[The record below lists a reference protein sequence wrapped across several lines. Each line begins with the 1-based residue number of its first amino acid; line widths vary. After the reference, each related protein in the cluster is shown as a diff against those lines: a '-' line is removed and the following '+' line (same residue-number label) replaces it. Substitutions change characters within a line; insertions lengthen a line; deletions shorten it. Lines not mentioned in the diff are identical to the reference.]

1 MADAGAGGPASKR
14 AAALGS
20 LAEQG
25 AKRTLGSPALFAIS
39 YSTVASSVYFSL
51 GAVSGHALG
60 LTPVVFLVAGLFFVL
75 CQMTYVEGASLHQER
90 AGSTVFARYAFNELW
105 SFVAGW
111 ALLLDGVILI
121 ALCAFSATNYL
132 AAFYSP
138 LGSGTYEVLVAAA
151 IIAGVA
157 VLNVRG
163 ERAARL
169 RTLAYVAVLDVVLLG
184 VLIVVGAFTV
194 LNLHTVFDPVHLG
207 TSPSWRE
214 TVFGLTVAAAAFTG
228 LESASGLA
236 GEVAVSRRGLR
247 RLVVAGTAAVL
258 LVYVGVSTIA
268 LSALPASGHGTG
280 LSRKF
285 LDAPLLGVA
294 SRLWPGREGSDIAK
308 LVVGATGTIVLV
320 VAANAAML
328 GLSRLA
334 YSLARNRQ
342 IPSAVGRLHPRY
354 GTPVVVVALAAVM
367 ATGLVIPEDLDF
379 LIGIFAFGAMLAFTL
394 AHISVIVL
402 RYREPGRERPY
413 AIPLSIPVGGGSLPL
428 PAVLGALMAGAG
440 WVSVLVLHQGARY
453 VGLAWMA
460 LGLLLYVTYR
470 RTEGKSLYRRVEVP
484 ELSLRKEAPEA
495 EYSSILVPLLGTRFD
510 DDLIQTAGRLATE
523 EDDDDDGVGAEIEAL
538 WVFELPM
545 SLPLDA
551 RLPEGQWQE
560 AKDALARAKAVGE
573 EYGGVVVHGTR
584 VRARRTGQ
592 AIVEQAGRRAVEAI
606 VMGAEQ
612 PSRTR
617 GGTVLGGLST
627 PENFIGEVTRYVIE
641 KAPCRVVLTAPP
653 TETREP
659 GEQPGSRAKE
669 IGAEAATPADE
680 SG

>member
-1 MADAGAGGPASKR
+1 MSDRTEPR
-14 AAALGS
+14 RVALGS

-25 AKRTLGSPALFAIS
+25 AKRTLGSPALFALT

-51 GAVSGHALG
+51 GAVSDHALG
-60 LTPVVFLVAGLFFVL
+60 LTPVVFLVAGIFFVL

-105 SFVAGW
+105 SFIAGW

-132 AAFYSP
+132 AAFYAP
-138 LGSGTYEVLVAAA
+138 LGHGAAEALVA
-151 IIAGVA
+151 IGLIGGVTA
-157 VLNVRG
+157 LNVRG
-163 ERAARL
+163 ERVTRL
-169 RTLAYVAVLDVVLLG
+169 RGLAWVAVLDVVLLAVLVVLG
-184 VLIVVGAFTV
+184 VFTV
-194 LNLHTVFDPVHLG
+194 LDLHAVFDPVDLG
-207 TSPSWRE
+207 TRPSWDE

-236 GEVAVSRRGLR
+236 GEVAVGRKGLR
-247 RLVVAGTAAVL
+247 RLIAAGTGAVL
-258 LVYVGVSTIA
+258 LIYVGVSTIA
-268 LSALPASGHGTG
+268 LSALPPAGQQTG
-280 LSRKF
+280 LSRSF

-294 SRLWPGREGSDIAK
+294 QELWPGRAGSDIARY
-308 LVVGATGTIVLV
+308 VVGATGTLVLG
-320 VAANAAML
+320 VAANSAML
-328 GLSRLA
+328 GMSRLA

-342 IPSAVGRLHPRY
+342 IPSAVGRLHPTY
-354 GTPVVVVALAAVM
+354 GTPFVVVGIAAAM

-394 AHISVIVL
+394 AHVSVIVL
-402 RYREPGRERPY
+402 RYREPDRARPY
-413 AIPLSIPVGGGSLPL
+413 RMPFNVPLRGGSLPL
-428 PAVLGALMAGAG
+428 PAVLGALLAGAG
-440 WVSVLVLHQGARY
+440 WVSVLVLHEGSRY

-460 LGLLLYVTYR
+460 LGLVLYVVYR

-484 ELSLRKEAPEA
+484 ELALRKEAPEA

-523 EDDDDDGVGAEIEAL
+523 EDEDGDGVGAEIEAL
-538 WVFELPM
+538 WVFEIPM

-560 AKDALARAKAVGE
+560 AKDALARAKRVGE
-573 EYGGVVVHGTR
+573 EYGGVEVHGTR

-592 AIVEQAGRRAVEAI
+592 AIVEQAARRAVEAI

-612 PSRTR
+612 PSRIR
-617 GGTVLGGLST
+617 GGTVLGGIST

-653 TETREP
+653 TEIGKP
-659 GEQPGSRAKE
+659 GEQPGSRAGE
-669 IGAEAATPADE
+669 IAAEADTPAD
-680 SG
+680 GDG